1 MRKIPR
7 SIALVDCNNFY
18 CSCER
23 IFRPDLEK
31 TPVLVL
37 SNNDGAVVARSNET
51 KAIGVKMGEPWF
63 KVKDLAKKHGIV
75 AFSSNYAL
83 YADISNRVMNILSE
97 FSPIRECYSIDE
109 SFLDLTGF
117 SDITERAYR
126 IRKTVLQN
134 TGITVCVGIASSK
147 TLAKLANHVAK
158 KHPKSLG
165 VFDFNRL
172 SAHQVDSVLSNLEI
186 GEVWGIG
193 RKLKSSLNSDGIEN
207 VLQLREADVA
217 SLRSKYGVVMEKTI
231 RELRGE
237 SCIEI
242 EEVSPAKQQ
251 IVCSRSFGQS
261 VTDIDDLQEAL
272 IHFMGN
278 AAGKLRSQNSVCSMV
293 QVFIMTDRFRT
304 DRPQYSPSV
313 SIPLVTPTA
322 DTLTLC
328 TWATA
333 GLRTIFKEG
342 FGYKK
347 AGVILS
353 EIGPE
358 GIGQG
363 DMFAPRDE
371 PDRQSLMETLDGLNS
386 RYGRGTVKVSG
397 EGAKG
402 LWKMKS
408 DQKSPSY
415 TTCWDEIAKCR

>member
-1 MRKIPR
+1 MNTAPR

-23 IFRPDLEK
+23 VFRPDLET

-51 KAIGVKMGEPWF
+51 KALGVKMGEPWF
-63 KVKDLAKKHGIV
+63 KVKELAKKHGIV

-83 YADISNRVMNILSE
+83 YACLSNRVMQMLSD
-97 FSPIRECYSIDE
+97 FSPVQEVYSIDE

-117 SDITERAYR
+117 TDVTERAYR

-158 KHPKSLG
+158 KHPNSRG

-172 SAHQVDSVLSNLEI
+172 SVRQVDSVLSNLEI

-193 RKLKSSLNSDGIEN
+193 RKLNASLNHDGIET
-207 VLQLREADVA
+207 VLQLRDADA
-217 SLRSKYGVVMEKTI
+217 PRLRARYDVVMAKTI

-237 SCIEI
+237 PCIEL
-242 EEVSPAKQQ
+242 EEVAPAKQQ
-251 IVCSRSFGQS
+251 IVCSRSFGQC

-272 IHFMGN
+272 THFMGN
-278 AAGKLRSQNSVCSMV
+278 AAGKLRAQKSVASMV
-293 QVFIMTDRFRT
+293 QVFILTDRFRAE
-304 DRPQYSPSV
+304 DPQYCPSV
-313 SIPLVTPTA
+313 SLPLITATA

-328 TWATA
+328 SWAAA
-333 GLRTIFKEG
+333 GLRSIFKAG
-342 FGYKK
+342 FRYKK

-353 EIGPE
+353 EFGPE
-358 GIGQG
+358 GMGQA
-363 DMFAPRDE
+363 DLFAPRDE
-371 PDRQSLMETLDGLNS
+371 PDRLALMATLDGLNA
-386 RYGRGTVKVSG
+386 RFGRGTVKVSG
-397 EGAKG
+397 ERPSGR
-402 LWKMKS
+402 WKMTS
-408 DQKSPSY
+408 DRKSPAY
-415 TTCWDEIAKCR
+415 TTNWDEIARCR